1 MQVRIQVTIN
11 GEPRDIPG
19 GLTLRG
25 MLLHLGVDP
34 QRVAVELNRAIVRQA
49 AWDDTRIEEDAKI
62 EIVEFVGGGNR

>member
-49 AWDDTRIEEDAKI
+49 AWHDTRIEEDAKI